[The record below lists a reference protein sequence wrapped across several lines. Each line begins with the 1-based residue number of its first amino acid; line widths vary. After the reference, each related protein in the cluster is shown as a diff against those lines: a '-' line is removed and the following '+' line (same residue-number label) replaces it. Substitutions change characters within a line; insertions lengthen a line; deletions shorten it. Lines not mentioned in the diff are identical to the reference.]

1 METAN
6 VGPNK
11 KTVTTNMVVTYPG
24 KDGIEISANG
34 QIISIRDYIE
44 KEGNVKVGALKNAE
58 ANFRAYLAKYDP
70 EKLKEYE
77 AKKAKSKKTTEET
90 SR

>member
-24 KDGIEISANG
+24 KDGIEITSNG
-34 QIISIRDYIE
+34 QVI
-44 KEGNVKVGALKNAE
+44 NVKEYLEKVGSVRVGTTKNSE
-58 ANFRAYLAKYDP
+58 QQWRAYLAKYDP
-70 EKLKEYE
+70 EKLKEY
-77 AKKAKSKKTTEET
+77 KTKGKEDNEITH
-90 SR
+90 